1 MSILKNKKMITFSR
15 DIIPTNLDET
25 DALVTSIE
33 SDADDHEKQVTLKK
47 SKTKLSQMLFPQN
60 NLVGFS
66 PQ

>member
-33 SDADDHEKQVTLKK
+33 SDADDHEKHVTLKK
-47 SKTKLSQMLFPQN
+47 SKTITFSNSVSTEQLS
-60 NLVGFS
+60 
-66 PQ
+66 